1 MLLAKMVL
9 NDLQEWW
16 PIYAWDSLELEVHLF
31 IYIVSQ
37 NTVLTTSEFDILEK
51 VYVSAK
57 TRCHRETVYTVSPLD
72 NNEFNNNSIIITFEK

>member
-1 MLLAKMVL
+1 MMTYLCVRLTRVRGT
-9 NDLQEWW
+9 
-16 PIYAWDSLELEVHLF
+16 F

-72 NNEFNNNSIIITFEK
+72 NNEFNNNYIIIITFEK